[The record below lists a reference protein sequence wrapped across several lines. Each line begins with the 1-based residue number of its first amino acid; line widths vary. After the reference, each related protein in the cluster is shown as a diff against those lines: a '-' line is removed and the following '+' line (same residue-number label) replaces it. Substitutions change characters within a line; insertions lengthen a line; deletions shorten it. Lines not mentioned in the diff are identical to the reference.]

1 VKNRETI
8 TSMTRTYTF
17 VFNPEPEGGYT
28 VTCPA
33 LPGLVTYG
41 ETMDEARNMARDA
54 MEGLIEVMLERA
66 EALPES
72 DAAEVVPRFNRLAH
86 TLQDEGEAA
95 PIFEQLSAK
104 IGEKV

>member
-1 VKNRETI
+1 MKIAEAI
-8 TSMTRTYTF
+8 TGMTRTYTF

-28 VTCPA
+28 VICPA

-41 ETMDEARNMARDA
+41 ESLDEARAMARDA
-54 MEGLIEVMLERA
+54 MEGLIEVMLENG
-66 EALPES
+66 ETVPES
-72 DAAEVVPRFNRLAH
+72 DAPEVVPRFNRLAR
-86 TLQDEGEAA
+86 TLQDEGEPE